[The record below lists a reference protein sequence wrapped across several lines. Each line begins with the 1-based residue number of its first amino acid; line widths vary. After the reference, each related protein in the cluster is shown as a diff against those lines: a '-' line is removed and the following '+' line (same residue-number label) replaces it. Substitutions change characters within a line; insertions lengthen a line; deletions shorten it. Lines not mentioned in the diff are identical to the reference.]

1 MYQVNGSRYVPLA
14 ASGMSDSETPLR
26 LDVED
31 DDPLEE
37 FEFELFFFV
46 TTTAT
51 GIIIA
56 NRRTKMPMNIP
67 SQQSKL

>member
-1 MYQVNGSRYVPLA
+1 
-14 ASGMSDSETPLR
+14 MSDSETPLR

-56 NRRTKMPMNIP
+56 NRRAKMPMHIP
-67 SQQSKL
+67 NQKSKL